1 MLKNSYMDKKSVV
14 VIGGGTGIYPVL
26 SGLKKYT
33 DIDVTAVITVADS
46 GGSTGRL
53 RDEFGQLPVGDVR
66 MALAALSAEIDNHDE
81 LLRELFLYRFDKG
94 EGLNGH
100 NLGNLLL
107 VALTDMLGSE
117 LEAVKVASRILRVR
131 GTVLPVTEDKVHI
144 VATYDDGVEIE
155 GEHNIDEPEE
165 ERFTHHIVD
174 LATEPKAV
182 ITPDVQ
188 KAIEGA
194 DMVVLGPGD
203 LYTSLLAN
211 CVVGGVPE
219 AIQTSNAQFVFITNL
234 MTSQGQTHGMT
245 AKDHIHEVFKYVGR
259 APDTVVVNTGNVSED
274 LLQRYA
280 QACQFPVVDDTNNV
294 ACNIVRA
301 DLLDSE
307 PVVKKKGDVL
317 QRSLVR
323 GDAKKMGV
331 VLYNLLQ

>member
-1 MLKNSYMDKKSVV
+1 MTDKKSVV

-26 SGLKKYT
+26 RGLKT
-33 DIDVTAVITVADS
+33 HQDIDVTAVITMADS
-46 GGSTGRL
+46 GGSTGLL

-117 LEAVKVASRILRVR
+117 LEAVKVAARILRVR

-155 GEHNIDEPEE
+155 GEHHIDEPEE
-165 ERFTHHIVD
+165 ERFKHRITN
-174 LATEPKAV
+174 LRTEPKAT

-219 AIQTSNAQFVFITNL
+219 AIQASNAQFVFITNL

-259 APDTVVVNTGNVSED
+259 APDTVVVNTGTVSKE
-274 LLQRYA
+274 LLAVYA
-280 QACQFPVVDDTNNV
+280 KACQFPVVDDVDNV
-294 ACNIVRA
+294 ACTIVRA
-301 DLLDSE
+301 DFLDDE
-307 PVVKKKGDVL
+307 PVVKKQGDVL

-323 GDAKKMGV
+323 GDAEKMGAT
-331 VLYNLLQ
+331 LYNLLQ

>member
-1 MLKNSYMDKKSVV
+1 MVDKKSVV

-26 SGLKKYT
+26 QGLKKYK
-33 DIDVTAVITVADS
+33 DIDVTAVITMADS
-46 GGSTGRL
+46 GGSTGLL

-66 MALAALSAEIDNHDE
+66 MALAALSTEIYNHDE

-117 LEAVKVASRILRVR
+117 LEAVKMASRILRVR

-144 VATYDDGVEIE
+144 VATYDDGVEVE
-155 GEHNIDEPEE
+155 GEHYIDEPEE
-165 ERFTHHIVD
+165 ERFHHRITN
-174 LATEPKAV
+174 LSTKPQAT
-182 ITPDVQ
+182 ITPDVR
-188 KAIEGA
+188 KAIEKA

-211 CVVGGVPE
+211 CVVEGVPE
-219 AIQTSNAQFVFITNL
+219 AIQASDAQFVFITNL
-234 MTSQGQTHGMT
+234 MTSQGQTHDMT
-245 AKDHIHEVFKYVGR
+245 AKDHIHEVLKYVGH
-259 APDTVVVNTGNVSED
+259 APDTVVVNTATVPAE
-274 LLQRYA
+274 LLERYA
-280 QACQFPVVDDTNNV
+280 QACQFPVVDDVNEV
-294 ACNIVRA
+294 ACRVVRA
-301 DLLDSE
+301 DLLDDE

-323 GDAKKMGV
+323 GDSEKMGE
-331 VLYNLLQ
+331 VLYNLLD

>member
-1 MLKNSYMDKKSVV
+1 MDDKKSVV

-26 SGLKKYT
+26 RGLKAYK
-33 DIDVTAVITVADS
+33 DIDVTAVITVADA

-53 RDEFGQLPVGDVR
+53 RDEFGQLPVGDIR

-144 VATYDDGVEIE
+144 VATYDDGVKIE
-155 GEHNIDEPEE
+155 GEHHIDEPEE
-165 ERFTHHIVD
+165 ERFEHRITNLCTNPI
-174 LATEPKAV
+174 AT

-188 KAIEGA
+188 KAIENA

-219 AIQTSNAQFVFITNL
+219 AIQSSDAKFIFVTNL

-245 AKDHIHEVFKYVGR
+245 AKDHIHEVLKYVGR
-259 APDTVVVNTGNVSED
+259 APDTVVVNTATVPDD
-274 LLQRYA
+274 LLARYA
-280 QACQFPVVDDTNNV
+280 EACQFPVLDDVDGV
-294 ACNIVRA
+294 ACTVVRA
-301 DLLDSE
+301 DLLDDE
-307 PVVKKKGDVL
+307 PVVKKEGDVL

-323 GDAKKMGV
+323 GDVEKMGD
-331 VLYNLLQ
+331 VLYNLLN

>member
-1 MLKNSYMDKKSVV
+1 MKEKKSVV

-26 SGLKKYT
+26 RGLKKHR
-33 DIDVTAVITVADS
+33 DVDVTAVITMADS
-46 GGSTGRL
+46 GGSTGLL

-155 GEHNIDEPEE
+155 GEHHIDEPEE
-165 ERFTHHIVD
+165 ERFKHRIKNLRTKPA
-174 LATEPKAV
+174 AT

-188 KAIEGA
+188 KAIEEA

-219 AIQTSNAQFVFITNL
+219 AIQASKAQFVFVTNL
-234 MTSQGQTHGMT
+234 MTSQGQTHDMT
-245 AKDHIHEVFKYVGR
+245 AKDHIHEVFTYVGR
-259 APDTVVVNTGNVSED
+259 APDTVVVNTGAVPED
-274 LLQRYA
+274 LLARYA
-280 QACQFPVVDDTNNV
+280 DACQFPVVDDVDNV

-301 DLLDSE
+301 DLLDDE
-307 PVVKKKGDVL
+307 PVIKKEGDVL

-323 GDAKKMGV
+323 GDAEKMGET
-331 VLYNLLQ
+331 LYNLLQ

>member
-1 MLKNSYMDKKSVV
+1 MNKKSVV

-26 SGLKKYT
+26 QGLKKYK
-33 DIDVTAVITVADS
+33 DLEVTAVITVADS

-66 MALAALSAEIDNHDE
+66 MALAALSADVDNHDE
-81 LLRELFLYRFDKG
+81 LLREVFLYRFDKG

-117 LEAVKVASRILRVR
+117 LEALKAASRILRVR

-144 VATYDDGVEIE
+144 IATYDDGVQIE
-155 GEHNIDEPEE
+155 GEHNIDEPGE
-165 ERFTHHIVD
+165 ERYTHRITH
-174 LATEPKAV
+174 LATTPQAH
-182 ITPDVQ
+182 ITPDAQ
-188 KAIEGA
+188 RALSQA
-194 DMVVLGPGD
+194 DMIVLGPGD

-211 CVVGGVPE
+211 CVVQGVPE
-219 AIQTSNAQFVFITNL
+219 AIQSSKAKFVFITNL

-245 AKDHIHEVFKYVGR
+245 TKDHVEEVLKYVGR
-259 APDTVVVNTGNVSED
+259 APDTVVVNSSIIAPE

-280 QACQFPVVDDTNNV
+280 QAFQYPVVDDMNEV
-294 ACNIVRA
+294 GCAIVRA
-301 DLLDSE
+301 DLLDGK

-323 GDAKKMGV
+323 GDAQKMGKV
-331 VLYNLLQ
+331 IYDLLEQ

>member
-1 MLKNSYMDKKSVV
+1 MNEKKSVV

-26 SGLKKYT
+26 RGLKKHK
-33 DIDVTAVITVADS
+33 DIEVTAVITVADS

-66 MALAALSAEIDNHDE
+66 MALAALSADVDNHDE

-144 VATYDDGVEIE
+144 VAEYDDGVEIE
-155 GEHNIDEPEE
+155 GEHHIDEPEE
-165 ERFTHHIVD
+165 ERFHHRIAS
-174 LATEPKAV
+174 LRTNPKAS
-182 ITPDVQ
+182 ISSEVQ
-188 KAIEGA
+188 TAIANA
-194 DMVVLGPGD
+194 DMIVLGPGD

-211 CVVGGVPE
+211 CVVDGIPE
-219 AIQTSNAQFVFITNL
+219 AIQESTAKFVFVTNL
-234 MTSQGQTHGMT
+234 MTSQGQTHNMT
-245 AKDHIHEVFKYVGR
+245 AKDHINEVLKYVGH
-259 APDTVVVNTGNVSED
+259 APDAVVVNTTTVSDE
-274 LLQRYA
+274 LLQKYA
-280 QACQFPVVDDTNNV
+280 EACQFPVVDDMDEV
-294 ACNIVRA
+294 ACTVVRA
-301 DLLDSE
+301 DLLDDE

-323 GDAKKMGV
+323 GDADKMGD
-331 VLYNLLQ
+331 VLYNLLD

>member
-1 MLKNSYMDKKSVV
+1 MTDKKSVV

-26 SGLKKYT
+26 SGLKKYK

-66 MALAALSAEIDNHDE
+66 MALAALSAEVDNHDE

-144 VATYDDGVEIE
+144 VATYDDGVVTE
-155 GEHNIDEPEE
+155 GEHHIDEPEE
-165 ERFTHHIVD
+165 ERFHRRITN
-174 LATEPKAV
+174 LTTNPPATV
-182 ITPDVQ
+182 TPDVR
-188 KAIEGA
+188 KAIEAA

-211 CVVGGVPE
+211 CVVQGVPE
-219 AIQTSNAQFVFITNL
+219 AIQASNATFVFVTNL
-234 MTSQGQTHGMT
+234 MTSQGQTFGMT
-245 AKDHIHEVFKYVGR
+245 AKDHIHEVLKYVGR
-259 APDTVVVNTGNVSED
+259 APDTVVVNTGTVSKE
-274 LLQRYA
+274 LLKKYA
-280 QACQFPVVDDTNNV
+280 EASQFPVEDDVDGV
-294 ACNIVRA
+294 ACNVVRA
-301 DLLDSE
+301 ELLDVE

-323 GDAKKMGV
+323 GDADKMGS
-331 VLYNLLQ
+331 VLYGLLN

>member
-1 MLKNSYMDKKSVV
+1 MEKKSVV

-26 SGLKKYT
+26 RGLKTYK

-117 LEAVKVASRILRVR
+117 LEAVKVASKILRVR

-144 VATYDDGVEIE
+144 VATYDDAMEIE
-155 GEHNIDEPEE
+155 GEHHIDEPEK
-165 ERFTHHIVD
+165 ERYEHRITN
-174 LATEPKAV
+174 LRTNPKAT
-182 ITPDVQ
+182 IAPEVQ
-188 KAIEGA
+188 HALKNA
-194 DMVVLGPGD
+194 DMIVLGPGD

-211 CVVGGVPE
+211 CVVEGVPE
-219 AIQTSNAQFVFITNL
+219 AIQESEAKFVFITNL

-245 AKDHIHEVFKYVGR
+245 AKDHIHEVLKYVGR
-259 APDTVVVNTGNVSED
+259 APDTVVVNTATVSDE
-274 LLQRYA
+274 LIERYA
-280 QACQFPVVDDTNNV
+280 QACQFPVEDDVDEV
-294 ACNIVRA
+294 ACDIVRA
-301 DLLDSE
+301 DLLDDE
-307 PVVKKKGDVL
+307 PVIKKKGDVL

-323 GDAKKMGV
+323 GDADKMGE
-331 VLYNLLQ
+331 VLYNLLN

>member
-1 MLKNSYMDKKSVV
+1 MKDKKSVV

-26 SGLKKYT
+26 SGLKKYV

-46 GGSTGRL
+46 GGSTGKL

-144 VATYDDGVEIE
+144 VATYDDGLEIE
-155 GEHNIDEPEE
+155 GEHNIDEPEA
-165 ERFTHHIVD
+165 ERFKHHIVD
-174 LATEPKAV
+174 LRTEPKAT

-194 DMVVLGPGD
+194 DMIVLGPGD

-219 AIQTSNAQFVFITNL
+219 AIQASKAQFVFITNL

-259 APDTVVVNTGNVSED
+259 APDTVVVNTGTVSLE
-274 LLQRYA
+274 LLAVYA
-280 QACQFPVVDDTNNV
+280 KACQFPVVDDVDNV
-294 ACNIVRA
+294 ACTIVRE
-301 DLLDSE
+301 DFLDDE
-307 PVVKKKGDVL
+307 PVVQKQGDVL

-323 GDAKKMGV
+323 GDAEKMGATI
-331 VLYNLLQ
+331 YNLLQ